1 MAYPCPTVS
10 CPRVKY
16 FSNPKI
22 LINGRPAGIDHRI
35 NPSNSADNARS
46 MNEVRNVI
54 AAWRASTT
62 TSAATSPSG
71 SRDARAD
78 SQDNLD
84 DDSDDDADDDAD
96 DDSRDKPRKDSRGK
110 SQGKPPTPAP

>member
-62 TSAATSPSG
+62 TSSASAPSG
-71 SRDARAD
+71 SKDSRPDSRDD
-78 SQDNLD
+78 L
-84 DDSDDDADDDAD
+84 DDDAD
-96 DDSRDKPRKDSRGK
+96 DDSDDDSDDNSRDKSGKDSPGKSRGK
-110 SQGKPPTPAP
+110 SRGLTP

>member
-1 MAYPCPTVS
+1 MAYPCPNVS

-46 MNEVRNVI
+46 MNEVRNVV
-54 AAWRASTT
+54 AAWRAGTA
-62 TSAATSPSG
+62 TSAASPSG
-71 SRDARAD
+71 SRDSRPGSRGD
-78 SQDNLD
+78 FD
-84 DDSDDDADDDAD
+84 DDSDDDAEDEVDDE
-96 DDSRDKPRKDSRGK
+96 SRDNSRKETPEKPHGK
-110 SQGKPPTPAP
+110 SRAPLP